1 MVPIEQK
8 MNDSL
13 FNDRLIP
20 GITNHHKE
28 ITMKCWTQDNIHL
41 NLPFWIKEYQLNHG
55 MVVTSYGLVPG
66 IKPALDF
73 LSVPS
78 IKRERK
84 IKLKASFIRKE
95 LLHPKIYIDELNLE
109 NLPFSTLFN
118 PASTNVIQ
126 CNIFHGEVVIN
137 LWEKQKQIG
146 EPSQQLVEDIKCA
159 LNDINPYKSLKKVFS
174 EYGHVICTEITM
186 GGRLGLGA
194 STVNEKAQEKFRQYL
209 KCREWSEWSDTIIL
223 ECKDLLKKLNMG
235 DQNLIA
241 YNNSETNPNNIS
253 EKPNSWSLVDQPK
266 LISLCEIFH
275 EDIKRQIQNLLENK
289 QKILMTGVTKL
300 SSSKIRYYRV
310 EFENYLL
317 TSDDYQIIGSIIVDN
332 ERFDDL
338 SVKFHMKS
346 ISGFSIIIKEY
357 KKLDKEIKG

>member
-1 MVPIEQK
+1 

-13 FNDRLIP
+13 FNVRLIP
-20 GITNHHKE
+20 GITNNHKE
-28 ITMKCWTQDNIHL
+28 ITMKCWTQDSIYL

-66 IKPALDF
+66 IMPALDF

-78 IKRERK
+78 IKRKRK
-84 IKLKASFIRKE
+84 IRLKAPFIRKE
-95 LLHPKIYIDELNLE
+95 LLHSKIYIDELNLE
-109 NLPFSTLFN
+109 NLPFLTLFDT
-118 PASTNVIQ
+118 ASTNVIQ
-126 CNIFHGEVVIN
+126 CNIVHGEVVIN
-137 LWEKQKQIG
+137 IWENQKQISK
-146 EPSQQLVEDIKCA
+146 PSQQLVEDINDA
-159 LNDINPYKSLKKVFS
+159 LNDINPYKSLTKVFS

-194 STVNEKAQEKFRQYL
+194 SAINEKAQEKFRQYL
-209 KCREWSEWSDTIIL
+209 KCIEWSEWSDTIIL

-241 YNNSETNPNNIS
+241 YNNSETNLNELNRLNNIS

-266 LISLCEIFH
+266 LISLCENFH

-300 SSSKIRYYRV
+300 RSSETRYYRV
-310 EFENYLL
+310 EFENYL
-317 TSDDYQIIGSIIVDN
+317 TSDDYQVIGSVIVN
-332 ERFDDL
+332 NKRLDDL
-338 SVKFHMKS
+338 SVNFHMKS
-346 ISGFSIIIKEY
+346 ISGFSIIIEEY
-357 KKLDKEIKG
+357 NKLDKEIKG